1 MSNRTEFEDGLETL
15 LRRLD
20 ELRDFD
26 YENMDWFCEN
36 NHSDPDV
43 KCPCHFW
50 ALTGIISRNFS
61 FLYAL
66 KTIERVESV
75 YARSV
80 QEEHSSHASVTDE
93 DDNSVVSFGVDLK
106 EPRTRALTPI
116 KDHEGAYEEFV
127 DYIVLMYAEGKKA
140 ITAKDLINRLS
151 AEDCALDID
160 HLSPATLR
168 MYSSSSLR
176 AAEAR
181 GILERVN
188 KSEYVFSSGE
198 FRDTKQMKVYEKVES
213 HGRVLKVYDAV
224 VQAILM
230 SSGTVY
236 PFTTVCVHHYLGD
249 RTLVS
254 DRGVPFTRGS
264 VTRQV
269 TNTLRYLAEIDV
281 LSVDKSQQLY
291 GYGTGKRF
299 FEYCVEFAKW
309 LHAHEDGDA

>member
-50 ALTGIISRNFS
+50 GRIGVISRAFS
-61 FLYAL
+61 FLYSL
-66 KTIERVESV
+66 KAIHNVELEV
-75 YARSV
+75 R
-80 QEEHSSHASVTDE
+80 EEQQRPRASVTDE

-140 ITAKDLINRLS
+140 ITAEDLINRLS

-230 SSGTVY
+230 SSGTVC

-281 LSVDKSQQLY
+281 LSVDKSHQLY
-291 GYGTGKRF
+291 GYRPGKRF
-299 FEYCVEFAKW
+299 FEYCVEFTMW